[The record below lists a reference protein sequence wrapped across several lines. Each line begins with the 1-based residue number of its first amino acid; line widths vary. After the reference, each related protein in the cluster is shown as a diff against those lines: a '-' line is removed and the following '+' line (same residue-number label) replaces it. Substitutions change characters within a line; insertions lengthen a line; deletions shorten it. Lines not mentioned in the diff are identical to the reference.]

1 MTVSGR
7 IGAMMSRRGGG
18 GGEGAKNI
26 SGARDEWSRAS
37 SFTVAV
43 KLTCP
48 ARAPSPTP
56 APAPPRA
63 ADVNR
68 ERVISPSAP
77 FASRNFL

>member
-1 MTVSGR
+1 
-7 IGAMMSRRGGG
+7 MMSRRGGG

-48 ARAPSPTP
+48 ARARARAPSPTP

-77 FASRNFL
+77 LASRNFL